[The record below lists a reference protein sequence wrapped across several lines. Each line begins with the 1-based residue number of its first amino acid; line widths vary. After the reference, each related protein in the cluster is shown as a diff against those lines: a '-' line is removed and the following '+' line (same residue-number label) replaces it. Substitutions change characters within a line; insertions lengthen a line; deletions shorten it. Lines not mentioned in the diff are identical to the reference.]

1 MQIPGNPLQASS
13 TREFTQVW
21 VRSRFLYKNQR
32 QGRAP
37 PNISL
42 PSPKQDGSPHVLCP
56 VTTLQSYVER
66 SKAWCKSSALFCT
79 RKSGAALKAS
89 DVDLHICT
97 LIENA
102 CTGSIPKCHDV
113 RKIGTSL
120 AWCRGLEPNEI
131 VKRTFWSSSNIFIE
145 RYLTVNKDVPP
156 PCVALGTRA

>member
-102 CTGSIPKCHDV
+102 C
-113 RKIGTSL
+113 
-120 AWCRGLEPNEI
+120 RGLEPNEI
-131 VKRTFWSSSNIFIE
+131 VKRTFWSSYNIFIE